1 MLVGGGVPVH
11 YNLPTE
17 HHKRNMPDFGATV
30 NKKKKTPNSEP
41 VYLIHAMST

>member
-17 HHKRNMPDFGATV
+17 HHKRNMPDFGAMV
-30 NKKKKTPNSEP
+30 NKTKLQVTVLYS
-41 VYLIHAMST
+41 L